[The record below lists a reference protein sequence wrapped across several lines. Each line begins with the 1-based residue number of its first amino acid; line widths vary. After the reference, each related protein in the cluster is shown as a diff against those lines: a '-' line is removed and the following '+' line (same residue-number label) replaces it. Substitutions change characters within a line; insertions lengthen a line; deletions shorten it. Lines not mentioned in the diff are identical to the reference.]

1 MKYVAPLVCMTT
13 ASLLLIGCGGGSS
26 SDTELG
32 TPEQVF
38 SLSDYDNSNVSMQSL
53 TGTWISVSTINSS
66 ADLEGLESTAISSE
80 RAFFIIKQ
88 DGDDL
93 KMGVCNAS
101 VSYNGMTTIT
111 VADNSFT
118 DPNDRVY
125 TVDNNRHLTI
135 SDYNFNLFGLIS
147 NTASEAIKISDSTG
161 YVGNLQMNFS
171 NADGQESMDA
181 VCAAQ
186 RFSSALINGVS
197 LSDEAYRVVFE
208 TTFRHFALSSDSYNY
223 KAIDIVG
230 SDFDSRVDGDNSD
243 EGNVDIT
250 ESTIADTLGGFSKS
264 MSASDL
270 DSGISVEAT
279 LTINVDI

>member
-1 MKYVAPLVCMTT
+1 MRQVTSLTCVTV

-32 TPEQVF
+32 TPAQVF
-38 SLSDYDNSNVSMQSL
+38 SLSDYDNSNVSTQSL
-53 TGTWISVSTINSS
+53 TGTWVSVSTINSS
-66 ADLEGLESTAISSE
+66 LDFEGIESTGLSSE
-80 RAFFIIKQ
+80 RTFFVIKQ

-93 KMGVCNAS
+93 KMGICNLS
-101 VSYNGMTTIT
+101 VAYNGLTTIN

-118 DPNDRVY
+118 DPNERVY
-125 TVDNNRHLTI
+125 TIDINRHLTI
-135 SDYNFNLFGLIS
+135 SDYNSNLFGAIG
-147 NTASEAIKISDSTG
+147 NTASEAIKISDSTD
-161 YVGNLQMNFS
+161 YVGTLQMNFS
-171 NADGQESMDA
+171 NADGQESMDV

-197 LSDEAYRVVFE
+197 LSDEAYGAVFE
-208 TTFRHFALSSDSYNY
+208 TAFRHFRLSSDSYNY
-223 KAIDIVG
+223 KVIDITG
-230 SDFDSRVDGDNSD
+230 SDLDSRVDGDNSD

-264 MSASDL
+264 MSASGS

-279 LTINVDI
+279 LTINTGI

>member
-1 MKYVAPLVCMTT
+1 MRYITPLMCLTA
-13 ASLLLIGCGGGSS
+13 ASLLLAGCGGSS
-26 SDTELG
+26 SDSELG
-32 TPEQVF
+32 TPAQIF
-38 SLSDYDNSNVSMQSL
+38 SLSDYDNSNVSTQSL
-53 TGTWISVSTINSS
+53 TGTWVSVSTMNSS
-66 ADLEGLESTAISSE
+66 AQFEGIESTGVRSE

-101 VSYNGMTTIT
+101 VSYNGLTTIT

-125 TVDNNRHLTI
+125 TIDNNRHLSIT
-135 SDYNFNLFGLIS
+135 DYSVNLFGAVG
-147 NTASEAIKISDSTG
+147 NTASEAIKISDSTEG
-161 YVGNLQMNFS
+161 VGSLQMNFS
-171 NADGQESMDA
+171 NGDGDESINA

-186 RFSSALINGVS
+186 GFGAALINNVS
-197 LSDEAYRVVFE
+197 LSDEIYTVEFE
-208 TTFRHFALSSDSYNY
+208 DAFSNFQLSSDSHNY
-223 KAIDIVG
+223 KEIEISG
-230 SDFDSRVDGDNSD
+230 SDFDSRINGDNSE

-250 ESTIADTLGGFSKS
+250 ESTVTDTLNGFSKS
-264 MSASDL
+264 ISASDS